1 MDTLFARYFD
11 GDLDDREA
19 RDFLEAVEADPAL
32 EKELRAYERVLTV
45 SARLPG
51 VQAPD
56 GFAKRVMAAVSAGE
70 GRERSGWLPGF
81 FSVRLAP
88 MATVAAAVVLAFVGG
103 WWIAGH
109 SNRPLDMPA
118 NDRVRS
124 DAVSTEI
131 VPAAA
136 GQHSVGGNGYRYIRL
151 AYVSDNPSIRQVQV
165 AGSFNN
171 WDPGTT
177 PMRRQDG
184 VWSTILVLP
193 PGSYEYM
200 FVVDG
205 AQWLTDPLA
214 VQTRDDGFGGANAV
228 LEVEL

>member
-19 RDFLEAVEADPAL
+19 RAFLEAVEADPKL
-32 EKELRAYERVLTV
+32 ERELRAYERVLTV
-45 SARLPG
+45 GARLPG

-56 GFAKRVMAAVSAGE
+56 GFTKRVMASVTTS
-70 GRERSGWLPGF
+70 ERPVRFGWLPDLSF
-81 FSVRLAP
+81 FRWAP
-88 MATVAAAVVLAFVGG
+88 LTAATAALAFVAG
-103 WWIAGH
+103 WWIAGP
-109 SNRPLDMPA
+109 SSPPLDMPA
-118 NDRVRS
+118 NDHAQS
-124 DAVSTEI
+124 GAVSTGV
-131 VPAAA
+131 VPASA
-136 GQHSVGGNGYRYIRL
+136 GQYSVGGNGYRYIRL

-165 AGSFNN
+165 AGSFNS
-171 WDPGTT
+171 WDPSTT

-228 LEVEL
+228 LEVDI